1 MRTKLH
7 YLLPIF
13 LLLVGSLFAQV
24 DPGSANLIHLW
35 TFEDGT
41 LDDKVGIAHGEV
53 NGENVFVED
62 GDLVAYANDTGIGD
76 SWVDL
81 PGWAIDIGGTC
92 DEVAVAA
99 WFTPDGAYNIEW
111 NTVWFFGDDGQGAG
125 TGSDG
130 MALQARRGDG
140 HARFWFT
147 AGAPAGYNAEDGV
160 NDDAY
165 GNYNNDELYHV
176 VCQVNTDGELMM
188 YHDAELVGITP
199 LTTNPATGDI
209 KSIYDI
215 SPNFARFCTS
225 TYATDNC
232 WVGRIHE
239 ISIFDKALTDD
250 EILFLF
256 NAGVDG
262 YPGTD
267 TTNAVKN
274 ETARLPQ
281 AFSLAQNHPNPFNPT
296 TEISYSL
303 KQREQVKLIVCDIL
317 GREIATLVDGFQD
330 QGTYNITFNAQDL
343 TSGIYYYQLRTS
355 TGVLTKKMILMK

>member
-1 MRTKLH
+1 MSTKLH
-7 YLLPIF
+7 YLLPIL
-13 LLLVGSLFAQV
+13 LLLVGSLVAQV

-41 LDDKVGIAHGEV
+41 ANDLIGAAHGELFGD
-53 NGENVFVED
+53 NIAVED
-62 GDLVAYANDTGIGD
+62 GDLVAYSNDSGIGD
-76 SWVDL
+76 SWVEL
-81 PGWAIDIGGTC
+81 PGYEIDIGGTC
-92 DEVAVAA
+92 DEVAVSA
-99 WFTPDGAYNIEW
+99 WFTPDGAHNIEW
-111 NTVWFFGDDGQGAG
+111 NSVWFFGDDGAGAG

-130 MALQARRGDG
+130 MCLQARRGDG

-160 NDDAY
+160 NDDIY

-176 VCQVNTDGELMM
+176 VCQVNIDSELMM
-188 YHDAELVGITP
+188 YHDGELVGITP

-225 TYATDNC
+225 TYATDNP
-232 WVGRIHE
+232 WVGMIHE
-239 ISIFDKALTDD
+239 IAMFNKALSD
-250 EILFLF
+250 EEVLYLFEHQDWSANLSAIE
-256 NAGVDG
+256 NEAGV
-262 YPGTD
+262 
-267 TTNAVKN
+267 
-274 ETARLPQ
+274 LPRES
-281 AFSLAQNHPNPFNPT
+281 SLAQNYPNPFNPT

-303 KQREQVKLIVCDIL
+303 KQSEPVKLVVCDIL

-330 QGTYNITFNAQDL
+330 QGMYNITFNAQDL

-355 TGVLTKKMILMK
+355 TGVLTKKMVLMK